1 MSYFR
6 KKGLTR
12 IDQQFLAGGSFRN
25 WVHLVAAN
33 GGVDWRYWIRS
44 LYVSIVALLG
54 APFRAYEN
62 ARFGARIAATPIRE
76 APIFILGH
84 WRSGTT
90 HVMRLIAR
98 DPVFAVVTFV
108 HTMIP
113 GLYLSSPL
121 FRAIL
126 ASSLPKVRPMDNVS
140 VSPDAA
146 EEEEYALGNLSPY
159 SFYHALSFPRK
170 MREIFDRYVLF
181 EGVDRNVIEQWKSI
195 YHHFLKKVTFSSNG
209 KRLLLKNPANTGR
222 IPTLLELFP
231 DAKFIHVYRNPYV
244 VYSSTMHW
252 LDKELAPTAL
262 QDVDEEMVREHA
274 LRNYEKLMLRYEED
288 KVLIP
293 EGNLVEVRFE
303 DFEANPLDEVTRIYQ
318 ALGLTLTPE
327 AQTQM
332 QQYLLSVKGY
342 KKNTYRLDHRTRRE
356 LARRWGF
363 MIRRWGYEPPNA

>member
-12 IDQQFLAGGSFRN
+12 VDQQFLAGGSFRN
-25 WVHLVAAN
+25 WMRLVAAN

-76 APIFILGH
+76 TPIFILGH

-98 DPVFAVVTFV
+98 DPAFAVVTFI

-159 SFYHALSFPRK
+159 SFYHALSFPKK
-170 MREIFDRYVLF
+170 MREIFDKYVLF
-181 EGVDRNVIEQWKSI
+181 EGVERKVIEQWKAI
-195 YHHFLKKVTFSSNG
+195 YLHFLKKVTFSSNG

-262 QDVDEEMVREHA
+262 QDVDEEMVRENA

-288 KVLIP
+288 KALIP

-303 DFEANPLDEVTRIYQ
+303 DFEANPLCEVARIYQ
-318 ALGLTLTPE
+318 ALGLALVPE
-327 AQTQM
+327 AEQQM
-332 QQYLLSVKGY
+332 QQYLLTVKGY
-342 KKNTYRLDHRTRRE
+342 KKNTYCLDHRTRRE

-363 MIRRWGYEPPNA
+363 MIRRWKYEPPNV